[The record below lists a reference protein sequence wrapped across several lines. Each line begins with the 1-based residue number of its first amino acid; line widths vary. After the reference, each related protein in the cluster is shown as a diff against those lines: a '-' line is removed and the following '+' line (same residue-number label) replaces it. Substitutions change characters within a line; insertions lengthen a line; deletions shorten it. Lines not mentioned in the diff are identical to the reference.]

1 MERQQRFSIRKFKTA
16 VGSALLATMML
27 GAPMLQA
34 VNVLAQDQ
42 ATHQHQLANTT
53 NLVEAPKDMTELGQD
68 FQAKAGTSEGQMVY
82 SVASEELATVIKEAQ
97 KAGVTITQSNTVTYD
112 SLEAAQAD
120 YQAQMAQIVDII
132 AKQTE
137 AKRLYAEA
145 VTKYK
150 VYQAALTQYEKDQ
163 AAYNTYLQAKA
174 DYDVAFAA
182 YQEAHKV
189 YEAALA
195 ENVKQIAAYEKDKL
209 GYDKAYSLYQDKLAR
224 YVDVTESNATKKAAY
239 EAALAQYEK
248 DYPIYLAALAKYQA
262 AQTADANNQ
271 AQYAKNLEQY
281 GKDKTQYDK
290 KLVDYQ
296 NAVTEAQ
303 KNTGRDGY
311 LSRVE
316 AQELMMLSEPNATVT
331 ITGTAKF
338 ANKASVSN
346 HTSYDNEWVSALY
359 AIHSDAYY
367 NAAGMSQAN
376 AWIVNGSDNGR
387 KSEGYAMVAKEG
399 DHIIATYENLQNF
412 SVGSVKIAKAVY
424 RYDVLETS
432 DDQGYLNLV
441 IYKDPTVTIDNDAQN
456 DIKSK
461 SVRLRLTPTYFDEQG
476 NQIDL
481 SKYSSLLSISSLN
494 YDYYAGQV
502 ESVQNLNGLEFIYI
516 TGSSIVDTNGVIAAT
531 SNNSWSEAKPYYNGV
546 SSLPVEDWDV
556 SDHPN
561 EYFGAGALKVTAKD
575 FSFELVSSTY
585 SEAND
590 SQVGWK
596 GYWQSITSN
605 IRANGIVEKEPT
617 PPTPPVPPVPVT
629 TGNEPVE
636 PPKVEEPQY
645 ETAEEPKPPVEPVK
659 PVITEPKEPTA
670 PTPPNEVPKPGEP
683 EKVPEPKEP
692 IPFEATF
699 HKTAYAETPKPV
711 KGITN
716 EAGED
721 VTGQY
726 IPKGSMVKFPIT
738 VPSLKAGRDVTKTF
752 VIEDVVDE
760 GVELDLEAVKKAYP
774 GFDVSFDDN
783 RLLKLVAKE
792 DYLKEMNKDLTK
804 AFDFTTPD
812 LVGRVLNDGKTY
824 TNTLK
829 VTRNDYT
836 SYSETVDVST
846 PGREDKSTTRDSLIE
861 PTKTVRNASGEDWT
875 GKPVLPG
882 DLISYPNTWDNDQF
896 KAIKDGDKDKHIH
909 LYIEDIDGTKFTP
922 QLDQFQAIDSD
933 QEAVKGLKAIHV
945 ESVDKADKELQDYL
959 KGSGLYDKID
969 GDFVALIPED
979 MMAFEEAYVKTGKVL
994 TFNLVGTPKEGATG
1008 VLKNTSY
1015 QVSFGNGYKTST
1027 VENPIQVTTEWVDKT
1042 TGKDLKDKVTGDKT
1056 ESRGDFTNYRWV
1068 DTVPTKTGV
1077 KHLFERLYTTE
1088 WVDEQGKTLKDMVT
1102 DTTTKEKG
1110 TVPDHTWVDTVETE
1124 SGIKH
1129 IFKKTP
1135 PAKSTTN
1142 SSKGS
1147 LPSTGDQ
1154 AGSFI
1159 AYLGVLLVGL
1169 AIAWKTGLFRKI
1181 KALISR

>member
-42 ATHQHQLANTT
+42 ATHQYQLNNTT
-53 NLVEAPKDMTELGQD
+53 NLVEAPKDMTELGQELKE
-68 FQAKAGTSEGQMVY
+68 KAGTSEGQLVY
-82 SVASEELATVIKEAQ
+82 SVSSDELAAVIKEAQ
-97 KAGVTITQSNTVTYD
+97 SAGVTINQGNTVTYD

-120 YQAQMAQIVDII
+120 YQAQIVQIVDVT
-132 AKQTE
+132 AKQKE
-137 AKRLYAEA
+137 AKRLYLEA
-145 VTKYK
+145 VTKSK

-163 AAYNTYLQAKA
+163 AAYDAYLQAKA
-174 DYDVAFAA
+174 DYDQAFAA
-182 YQEAHKV
+182 YDVAYKA
-189 YEAALA
+189 YESALA
-195 ENVKQIAAYEKDKL
+195 ENVKLLAQYEKDKL
-209 GYDKAYSLYQDKLAR
+209 TYNKAYSLYQDKLAQ
-224 YVDVTESNATKKAAY
+224 YVDVTESNATKKATY

-248 DYPIYLAALAKYQA
+248 DYPVYLAALAKYQA

-271 AQYAKNLEQY
+271 AQYAKDLEQY

-290 KLVDYQ
+290 DLVDYQ

-311 LSRVE
+311 LSRVVTQNLTFASEPE
-316 AQELMMLSEPNATVT
+316 AVVSISGADYFATDDTIGKDVSSSFTMFLDEYKGTRTTTQPDRTINWVSSDTLPAYATVLSPGKTMVSTYTNLTNSSYAGTPISKVTYTVKNPTTKPASIYVMADPTNGIAGYIHTERQELQIE
-331 ITGTAKF
+331 IRY
-338 ANKASVSN
+338 
-346 HTSYDNEWVSALY
+346 YDNNGHLISFSQDKPAILAVSSMNHA
-359 AIHSDAYY
+359 
-367 NAAGMSQAN
+367 
-376 AWIVNGSDNGR
+376 
-387 KSEGYAMVAKEG
+387 
-399 DHIIATYENLQNF
+399 
-412 SVGSVKIAKAVY
+412 
-424 RYDVLETS
+424 
-432 DDQGYLNLV
+432 
-441 IYKDPTVTIDNDAQN
+441 
-456 DIKSK
+456 
-461 SVRLRLTPTYFDEQG
+461 
-476 NQIDL
+476 
-481 SKYSSLLSISSLN
+481 
-494 YDYYAGQV
+494 
-502 ESVQNLNGLEFIYI
+502 VQNEEAGIIHIEKVTDYNFEFVPI
-516 TGSSIVDTNGVIAAT
+516 TGSSVSQQPDGIYSTRD
-531 SNNSWSEAKPYYNGV
+531 NNDVARG
-546 SSLPVEDWDV
+546 SLFKNSDWDQATN
-556 SDHPN
+556 PN
-561 EYFGAGALKVTAKD
+561 FYYGAGAGVVTSGNVIKFSMVQENNIGSGQWMTISSKVAAQGVLTP
-575 FSFELVSSTY
+575 
-585 SEAND
+585 
-590 SQVGWK
+590 
-596 GYWQSITSN
+596 
-605 IRANGIVEKEPT
+605 PT
-617 PPTPPVPPVPVT
+617 PPTPPVPPIPVT
-629 TGNEPVE
+629 TGSEPVE

-659 PVITEPKEPTA
+659 PVITEPVKPTA
-670 PTPPNEVPKPGEP
+670 PTPPAEVPVPGEP

-692 IPFEATF
+692 IPFVATF
-699 HKTAYAETPKPV
+699 HKTAYTETPKPV

-721 VTGQY
+721 VTGQF

-738 VPSLKAGRDVTKTF
+738 VPSLKAGRDMTKTF
-752 VIEDVVDE
+752 VIEDVIDE
-760 GVELDLEAVKKAYP
+760 GISLDLEAIKKDYP
-774 GFDVSFDDN
+774 GFEVSLDDN

-792 DYLKEMNKDLTK
+792 DYLKEINKDLTK
-804 AFDFTTPD
+804 PFDFTTPD

-846 PGREDKSTTRDSLIE
+846 PGRWDKSTTRDSLIE

-875 GKPVLPG
+875 GKAVLPG

-896 KAIKDGDKDKHIH
+896 KAIKNGDKDKHIH
-909 LYIEDIDGTKFTP
+909 FYIEDIDGTKFTP

-959 KGSGLYDKID
+959 KGAGLYDKIE

-979 MMAFEEAYVKTGKVL
+979 MMAFEEAYIKTGKVL

-1027 VENPIQVTTEWVDKT
+1027 VENPIQVTTEWVDKI
-1042 TGKDLKDKVTGDKT
+1042 TGKDLKDKVTGEKT
-1056 ESRGDFTNYRWV
+1056 ESRGDFTNYRFV

-1124 SGIKH
+1124 TGIKH
-1129 IFKKTP
+1129 IFRPIKKTP
-1135 PAKSTTN
+1135 AK
-1142 SSKGS
+1142 S
-1147 LPSTGDQ
+1147 LPSTGD
-1154 AGSFI
+1154 SLSVLS
-1159 AYLGVLLVGL
+1159 YLGAGLLAL
-1169 AIAWKTGLFRKI
+1169 ALAWKLGLFKKI
-1181 KALISR
+1181 KTLISR